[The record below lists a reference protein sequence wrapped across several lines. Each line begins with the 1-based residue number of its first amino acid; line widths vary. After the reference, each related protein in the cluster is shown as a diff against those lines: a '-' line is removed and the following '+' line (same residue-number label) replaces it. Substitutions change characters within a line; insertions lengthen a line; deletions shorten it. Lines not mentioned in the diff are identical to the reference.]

1 MKILIF
7 TNNYNIIGGVQQYT
21 KNFIKALEELNQDF
35 KIVLLKKSNL
45 FYKFLFVVE
54 SFLKFIFYK
63 PDLILCNHINFAP
76 LAFFYKKIFKI
87 NFGVICHGIEVWDI
101 NSKIQKK
108 SLRQAKIIIS
118 VSEYTTQKLENQIPE
133 LEYNK
138 KIFLL
143 PNSLNEKEFY
153 PKQKL
158 QWLLD
163 KYKLTDK
170 NKIILTVARLSSADK
185 YKGYDKVIQALPKIL
200 EQIPEARYMIVGSG
214 DDINRIKELVESL
227 SLQNYVILTGK
238 VKETVDYYNIADVFV
253 MPSKGEGFGIVF
265 IEALACGVPVI
276 AGNKDASKEALLN
289 GELGILVDPDNVD
302 EIAEAIIKVLK
313 GEAPKHLY
321 NKNYL
326 RQKVIENFSFEVFK
340 NRVKIFLESISK

>member
-7 TNNYNIIGGVQQYT
+7 TNNYNTIGGVQQYT

-45 FYKFLFVVE
+45 FYKFLFVIG
-54 SFLKFIFYK
+54 SFLKFIFYQ
-63 PDLILCNHINFAP
+63 PDLILCNHINFTP

-87 NFGVICHGIEVWDI
+87 PYGFIAYGIDVWNIKNYSGLTNSNF
-101 NSKIQKK
+101 
-108 SLRQAKIIIS
+108 IIS
-118 VSEYTTQKLENQIPE
+118 LSQYTKNKILENNKNLKISILVINPIVDIERFKILDTKTKVFSQ
-133 LEYNK
+133 YN
-138 KIFLL
+138 L
-143 PNSLNEKEFY
+143 PFNK
-153 PKQKL
+153 
-158 QWLLD
+158 
-163 KYKLTDK
+163 
-170 NKIILTVARLSSADK
+170 KIILTICRLAKSEK

-200 EQIPEARYMIVGSG
+200 EQVKDAVYVLIGDG
-214 DDINRIKELVESL
+214 DDLVDVKKLIEELNLKEKVYLLGAIKNEFIP
-227 SLQNYVILTGK
+227 QILNT
-238 VKETVDYYNIADVFV
+238 ADIFI

-289 GELGILVDPDNVD
+289 GELGILVDPDNID

-321 NKNYL
+321 DKNYL
-326 RQKVIENFSFEVFK
+326 RQKAIENFGFEFFK
-340 NRVKIFLESISK
+340 NRVKMFLESFNK

>member
-7 TNNYNIIGGVQQYT
+7 TNNYNTIGGIQQYT
-21 KNFIKALEELNQDF
+21 KNFIRALEELNQNF
-35 KIVLLKKSNL
+35 KIVLLKKSDL
-45 FYKFLFVVE
+45 FYKFLFVIE
-54 SFLKFIFYK
+54 SFFKFIFYR

-76 LAFFYKKIFKI
+76 LASFYKKIFKV
-87 NFGVICHGIEVWDI
+87 NFVVICHGVEVWDI
-101 NSKIQKK
+101 KSTLKK
-108 SLRQAKIIIS
+108 ESLRQAKIIIS
-118 VSEYTTQKLENQIPE
+118 VSKFTTQKLENQIPE
-133 LEYNK
+133 LEDNK

-143 PNSLNEKEFY
+143 PNSVNEKEFY
-153 PKQKL
+153 PKQKP

-170 NKIILTVARLSSADK
+170 NKVILTVARLSSADK

-200 EQIPEARYMIVGSG
+200 EQIPEARYMIVGDG
-214 DDINRIKELVESL
+214 DDINRIKELIESL
-227 SLQNYVILTGK
+227 SLQNHVILTGK

-289 GELGILVDPDNVD
+289 GELGILVYPDNVD

-321 NKNYL
+321 DKNYL

-340 NRVKIFLESISK
+340 NRVKIFLESIS

>member
-7 TNNYNIIGGVQQYT
+7 TNNYNTIGGVQQYT
-21 KNFIKALEELNQDF
+21 KNFIKAFEELNQDF

-45 FYKFLFVVE
+45 FYKFLFVIE

-63 PDLILCNHINFAP
+63 PDLILCNHINFTP

-87 NFGVICHGIEVWDI
+87 PYGFIAYGIDVWNLKNYSGLTNSNF
-101 NSKIQKK
+101 
-108 SLRQAKIIIS
+108 IIS
-118 VSEYTTQKLENQIPE
+118 LSQYTKNKILENNKNLKISILVINPIVDIERFKILDTKTKVFSQ
-133 LEYNK
+133 YN
-138 KIFLL
+138 L
-143 PNSLNEKEFY
+143 PFNK
-153 PKQKL
+153 
-158 QWLLD
+158 
-163 KYKLTDK
+163 
-170 NKIILTVARLSSADK
+170 KIILTICRLAKSEK

-200 EQIPEARYMIVGSG
+200 EQVKDAVYVLIGDG
-214 DDINRIKELVESL
+214 DDLVDVKKLIEELNFKEKVYLLGAIKNDFIP
-227 SLQNYVILTGK
+227 QILNT
-238 VKETVDYYNIADVFV
+238 ADIFI

-321 NKNYL
+321 DKNYL

>member
-7 TNNYNIIGGVQQYT
+7 TNNYNTIGGVQQYT
-21 KNFIKALEELNQDF
+21 KNFIKALGELNQDF

-45 FYKFLFVVE
+45 FYKFLFVIE
-54 SFLKFIFYK
+54 SFFKLIFYK
-63 PDLILCNHINFAP
+63 PDLILCNHINFTP
-76 LAFFYKKIFKI
+76 LALFYKKIFNTPYGFIAYGIDVWHLKDYSGLTNSNFIVSLSQYTKNKI
-87 NFGVICHGIEVWDI
+87 
-101 NSKIQKK
+101 
-108 SLRQAKIIIS
+108 
-118 VSEYTTQKLENQIPE
+118 LEN
-133 LEYNK
+133 NK
-138 KIFLL
+138 NLKTNIFVIN
-143 PNSLNEKEFY
+143 PAIDIEKFKPQDIKTEV
-153 PKQKL
+153 L
-158 QWLLD
+158 S
-163 KYKLTDK
+163 KYKLPSNK
-170 NKIILTVARLSSADK
+170 KIILTICRLTKSEK

-200 EQIPEARYMIVGSG
+200 EKFPNIIYTLIGDGDDVEDVKKIIEELNLKGKVYLLGAIKNDFIPE
-214 DDINRIKELVESL
+214 
-227 SLQNYVILTGK
+227 ILN
-238 VKETVDYYNIADVFV
+238 VADLFV

-265 IEALACGVPVI
+265 IEALACSVPVI

-321 NKNYL
+321 DKNYL

>member
-7 TNNYNIIGGVQQYT
+7 TNNYDAIGGVQQYT
-21 KNFIKALEELNQDF
+21 KNSIRALEELNQDF

-45 FYKFLFVVE
+45 FYKFLFVIE
-54 SFLKFIFYK
+54 SFFKFIVYK
-63 PDLILCNHINFAP
+63 PDLILCNHINFTP
-76 LAFFYKKIFKI
+76 LALFYKKIFKTTYGFI
-87 NFGVICHGIEVWDI
+87 AYGIDVWDLKYHSGLI
-101 NSKIQKK
+101 NSDF
-108 SLRQAKIIIS
+108 IIS
-118 VSEYTTQKLENQIPE
+118 LSQYTKNKILEN
-133 LEYNK
+133 NK
-138 KIFLL
+138 NLKTNIFVIN
-143 PNSLNEKEFY
+143 PAIDIEKFKPQNIKKEV
-153 PKQKL
+153 L
-158 QWLLD
+158 S
-163 KYKLTDK
+163 KYKLPSNK
-170 NKIILTVARLSSADK
+170 KIILTTCRLAKSEK
-185 YKGYDKVIQALPKIL
+185 YKGYDRVIQALPKIL
-200 EQIPEARYMIVGSG
+200 EQVPDTIYTVIGDG
-214 DDINRIKELVESL
+214 DDMEDVKKIIEELNL
-227 SLQNYVILTGK
+227 KGK
-238 VKETVDYYNIADVFV
+238 VYLLGAIKNEFVSEILNVADLFV

-321 NKNYL
+321 DKNYL

>member
-7 TNNYNIIGGVQQYT
+7 TNNYNTIGGIQQYT

-45 FYKFLFVVE
+45 FYKFLFVIG
-54 SFLKFIFYK
+54 SFLKFIFYQ
-63 PDLILCNHINFAP
+63 PDLILCNHINFTP

-87 NFGVICHGIEVWDI
+87 PYGFIAYGIDVWNLKNYSGLTNSNF
-101 NSKIQKK
+101 
-108 SLRQAKIIIS
+108 IIS
-118 VSEYTTQKLENQIPE
+118 LSQYTKNKILENNKNLKISILVINPIVDIERFKILDTKTKVFSQ
-133 LEYNK
+133 YN
-138 KIFLL
+138 L
-143 PNSLNEKEFY
+143 PFNK
-153 PKQKL
+153 
-158 QWLLD
+158 
-163 KYKLTDK
+163 
-170 NKIILTVARLSSADK
+170 KIILTICRLAKSEK

-200 EQIPEARYMIVGSG
+200 EQVKDAVYVLIGDG
-214 DDINRIKELVESL
+214 DDLVDVKKLIEELNLKEKVYLLGAIKNEFIP
-227 SLQNYVILTGK
+227 QILNT
-238 VKETVDYYNIADVFV
+238 ADVFI

-289 GELGILVDPDNVD
+289 GELGILVDPDNID

-321 NKNYL
+321 DKNYL
-326 RQKVIENFSFEVFK
+326 RQKAIENFGFEFFK
-340 NRVKIFLESISK
+340 NRVKMFLESLNK